1 MKLSLVINWYDQS
14 TPELEYFEIIYVVN
28 CYYQREIAFDHN
40 QHGMNDMRVL
50 LVEDDTMLGET
61 MTASLARHHYTA
73 DWVTTGES
81 ALHALQTDSFPL
93 VILDISLPGI
103 SGLQVLKKMRDRGD
117 KTPVLI
123 LSARDELNDR
133 VYGLNHGADDYLVKP
148 FQLEELLARM
158 GALIRRSAGS
168 ADDIITVRD
177 VSMSIH
183 SHKVSIAAE
192 EINLTPN
199 EFKILQYLI
208 TNAGRVLS
216 KTQILQN
223 MHGWDESA
231 GLNSIEVHIHNLRK
245 KMPKGTIENIRGV
258 GYIIQH

>member
-1 MKLSLVINWYDQS
+1 
-14 TPELEYFEIIYVVN
+14 
-28 CYYQREIAFDHN
+28 
-40 QHGMNDMRVL
+40 MRIL
-50 LVEDDTMLGET
+50 LVEDDPMLGNAI
-61 MTASLARHHYTA
+61 TASLARHHYTA
-73 DWVTTGES
+73 DWVTSGES
-81 ALHALQTDSFPL
+81 ALHALKADDFL
-93 VILDISLPGI
+93 LIILDIGLPGI
-103 SGLQVLKKMRDRGD
+103 SGLQVLKELRDKGD

-158 GALIRRSAGS
+158 GALIRRSAGI
-168 ADDIITVRD
+168 ADDTIVVGD
-177 VSMSIH
+177 VSVSVN
-183 SHKVSIAAE
+183 SHKVAVAGKG
-192 EINLTPN
+192 INLTPN
-199 EFKILQYLI
+199 EFKILLYLI

-245 KMPKGTIENIRGV
+245 KMPKDTIKNIRGV
-258 GYIIQH
+258 GYIVQ

>member
-1 MKLSLVINWYDQS
+1 
-14 TPELEYFEIIYVVN
+14 
-28 CYYQREIAFDHN
+28 
-40 QHGMNDMRVL
+40 MRVL
-50 LVEDDTMLGET
+50 LVEDDPMLGNAI
-61 MTASLARHHYTA
+61 TASLARHHYTA
-73 DWVTTGES
+73 DWVTSGES
-81 ALHALQTDSFPL
+81 ALHALQTDSFLL

-103 SGLQVLKKMRDRGD
+103 SGLKVLKELRSKGD

-158 GALIRRSAGS
+158 GALIRRSAGM
-168 ADDIITVRD
+168 ADDTIVVGD
-177 VSMSIH
+177 VSVSVN
-183 SHKVSIAAE
+183 SHKVTVAGE
-192 EINLTPN
+192 CINLTPN
-199 EFKILQYLI
+199 EFKILLYLV